1 MALEL
6 PTSLSPSKVSSFTD
20 CALAFRFASI
30 DRIPQAPT
38 AAMVKGTLVHSALER
53 LFALDPAERN
63 LPNAQVCL
71 AEARMAI
78 EADPE
83 WIELALDDQLEPKFM
98 AEAAT
103 LVDKY
108 FQLEDPSTIT
118 PVGLE
123 MQLEFDLDGIFLRG
137 IIDRLEENAAGELI
151 ITDYKTGR
159 APAPAFQKARLGGV
173 HFYSLLC
180 ERVLGRRPARVQ
192 LLFLGQPVVIDTV
205 PTDQSTRQLENKLRA
220 VWSAIETGCERE
232 DFRPKPS
239 KLCSWCDYQK
249 WCPEFG
255 GDPSKARAESEA
267 LREQAKA
274 ATAALTDGAA
284 VALP

>member
-63 LPNAQVCL
+63 LSNAQVCL
-71 AEARMAI
+71 AEARVAI
-78 EADPE
+78 ETDPE

>member
-30 DRIPQAPT
+30 DRIPQVPT
-38 AAMVKGTLVHSALER
+38 AAMVKGTLVHAALER

-63 LPNAQVCL
+63 LPNAHECL
-71 AEARMAI
+71 ADARVAI

-98 AEAAT
+98 TEAAT

-108 FQLEDPSTIT
+108 FQLEDPTTIT

-255 GDPSKARAESEA
+255 GDPSKAKAESEA

>member
-1 MALEL
+1 MPLEL

-30 DRIPQAPT
+30 DRIPQVPT
-38 AAMVKGTLVHSALER
+38 SAMVKGTLVHSALER
-53 LFALDPAERN
+53 LFTFDPAERD
-63 LPNAQVCL
+63 LANALVCL
-71 AEARMAI
+71 ADARVAI
-78 EADPE
+78 ATDPD
-83 WIELALDDQLEPKFM
+83 WIELALDADLEPKFM
-98 AEAAT
+98 DEAAT
-103 LVDKY
+103 LVGNY

-137 IIDRLEENAAGELI
+137 IIDRLEENAAGELV

-159 APAPAFQKARLGGV
+159 APAPAYQKARLGGV

-180 ERVLGRRPARVQ
+180 ERVLGRRPDKVQ
-192 LLFLGQPVVIDTV
+192 LLYLGQPAVIDTV

-220 VWSAIETGCERE
+220 VWSAIETGCERD
-232 DFRPKPS
+232 DFRPRPS

-255 GDPSKARAESEA
+255 GDPSKAREESEA
-267 LREQAKA
+267 MREQAEA

>member
-71 AEARMAI
+71 AEARVAI

-267 LREQAKA
+267 LREQAKT

>member
-63 LPNAQVCL
+63 LPNAHACL
-71 AEARMAI
+71 ADARVAI

-255 GDPSKARAESEA
+255 GDPSRARAESET

>member
-63 LPNAQVCL
+63 LSNAQVCL
-71 AEARMAI
+71 AEARVAI
-78 EADPE
+78 ETDPE

-98 AEAAT
+98 AEASS

>member
-53 LFALDPAERN
+53 LFALDPTERT
-63 LPNAQVCL
+63 LPNAHVCL
-71 AEARMAI
+71 ADARVAI

-108 FQLEDPSTIT
+108 FQLEDPSSIT

-192 LLFLGQPVVIDTV
+192 LLFLGQPVIIDTV

-255 GDPSKARAESEA
+255 GDPSKARSESEA

>member
-63 LPNAQVCL
+63 LPNAHLCL
-71 AEARMAI
+71 ADARVAI

-180 ERVLGRRPARVQ
+180 ERVLGRRPAKVQ

-255 GDPSKARAESEA
+255 GDPSLARAESEA

>member
-1 MALEL
+1 
-6 PTSLSPSKVSSFTD
+6 
-20 CALAFRFASI
+20 
-30 DRIPQAPT
+30 
-38 AAMVKGTLVHSALER
+38 MVKGTLVHSALER

-63 LPNAQVCL
+63 LSNAQVCL
-71 AEARMAI
+71 AEARVAI
-78 EADPE
+78 ETDPE

-98 AEAAT
+98 AEASS